1 MGSVVP
7 WTKTELCFKDL
18 EEHHYTT
25 YAHLFD
31 KQLCQ
36 YLALNKDTNLKNK
49 EEIEFINSLISIN
62 LYSIA
67 ELTLAITDSHII
79 SSDNVAKKGNCIG
92 CVPLQTY
99 TTKEIS
105 TVSLLNKTKQNCKPD
120 LITYAVGDLILFDTN
135 ILLRFSNEQDFL
147 LFNLKECLKT
157 EWINSMRLVVKPTR

>member
-1 MGSVVP
+1 MSSVAP

-36 YLALNKDTNLKNK
+36 YLALNKDTNLKDK
-49 EEIEFINSLISIN
+49 KEIEFINSLISIN

-67 ELTLAITDSHII
+67 ELTLDITGSNII

-92 CVPLQTY
+92 CIPLQTY

-105 TVSLLNKTKQNCKPD
+105 TVSLFNKTKQNCQPE
-120 LITYAVGDLILFDTN
+120 LITYTIGDLILFNTN
-135 ILLRFSNEQDFL
+135 VLLRFSNEQDLL
-147 LFNLKECLKT
+147 LFDLNECLKT
-157 EWINSMRLVVKPTR
+157 EWINNMRLIVKPTR